1 MYCLQI
7 MSMTAYLSDLKCVP
21 TICLAEARAERQ
33 MAEVEERQRKLADLA
48 ESALTEV
55 NLNQHA
61 LLLDRS
67 TSCGMISTSLMGIHS
82 EISVIELASGVA
94 CMLCLYLVVY
104 LVNPDA
110 CQLGHKPHQ
119 YAQCRRV

>member
-1 MYCLQI
+1 MCYLQM
-7 MSMTAYLSDLKCVP
+7 MSMTAYLKCVP
-21 TICLAEARAERQ
+21 LICLAEARAERQ

-55 NLNQHA
+55 KLNQHA
-61 LLLDRS
+61 LLLHRS
-67 TSCGMISTSLMGIHS
+67 TSCGVIPTSLIGGHP

-94 CMLCLYLVVY
+94 FMLCLYLVVY
-104 LVNPDA
+104 FVNPDA
-110 CQLGHKPHQ
+110 CQLDHKPHQ